1 MPTPIA
7 EDALATITPS
17 VPSTTLPVLSEAQM
31 ADALTR
37 YRELQALLD
46 KAMPDEIM
54 TLDGKLFR
62 KKGYWR
68 AIRIAFNLSVE
79 PTTPHAQRTVHGTL
93 DDGSENYVYS
103 VVYRASAPSGASCTG
118 DGTCEAA
125 EKSKGRMKATEH
137 NVCSHAHTRA
147 LNRAISNLVGFGE
160 VSAEEV
166 YRPDGA
172 AVSAPEVTTAPGE
185 PLYIS
190 EITSTVGTNKKTGKA
205 WTMYTIAFT
214 DGRAASTF
222 DEGLASRAEDYK
234 YRHVP
239 VLAYT
244 AQKGRYTNLVR
255 LDPVD
260 QPLSTQ
266 EQESIAF

>member
-1 MPTPIA
+1 MPTPTD
-7 EDALATITPS
+7 EALATSTPAL
-17 VPSTTLPVLSEAQM
+17 PATTLPVLSGAQM
-31 ADALTR
+31 AEALTR
-37 YRELQALLD
+37 YRELQTMLD
-46 KAMPDEIM
+46 KAMPDQIM
-54 TLDGKLFR
+54 LLDGKLFR

-79 PTTPHAQRTVHGTL
+79 PMTPYAQRTIHGTL
-93 DDGSENYVYS
+93 DDGTENYVYS
-103 VVYRASAPSGASCTG
+103 VVYRAVAPSGASCTG

-172 AVSAPEVTTAPGE
+172 AVSGPEITTAPGE
-185 PLYIS
+185 PIFVS
-190 EITSTVGTNKKTGKA
+190 DITSAVGISQKTGKG
-205 WTMYTIAFT
+205 WTNYTVAFT
-214 DGRAASTF
+214 DGRAAATF
-222 DEGLASRAEDYK
+222 DELVAKRAEDYK
-234 YRHVP
+234 DRHVP
-239 VLAYT
+239 VVAHM

-255 LDPVD
+255 LDPAD
-260 QPLSTQ
+260 QPLSDD
-266 EQESIAF
+266 EQQQTAF